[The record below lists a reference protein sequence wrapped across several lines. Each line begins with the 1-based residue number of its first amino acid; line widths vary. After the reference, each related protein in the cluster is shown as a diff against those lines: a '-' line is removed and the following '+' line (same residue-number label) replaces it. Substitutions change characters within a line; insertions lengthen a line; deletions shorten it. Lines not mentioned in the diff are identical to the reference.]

1 MKNKRNKWFIAL
13 SVVMVCAF
21 ALSACSGNNGNSETN
36 SSSENGNQPDKGD
49 STALE
54 EVTLKMILLGDKP
67 ADADL
72 VYEELSKMAKT
83 DINANIEVTNLTWGE
98 WQQKYPLLFSAG
110 EDFDLIYAST
120 WTDYQG
126 YAGKNGF
133 LELTEDLLSK
143 NAPITWEKTPKDA
156 WEQAEINGKVYAVPQ
171 AVQESGAP
179 GFLLRGDLRE
189 QYNVPPV
196 KDMAGLDAYLTAI
209 AKNDQGIT
217 PFAYHNPTEEYF
229 KWQFDPNPQA
239 YTSGTI
245 ASNKAIGWN
254 IFSKEGMQALLYF
267 QSEQYKSFANTMFR
281 WQNAGVL
288 SKNAL
293 SQKEKSFEL
302 FQIGKSAVALSSLD
316 QISNIAVQVEK
327 DHPEWKTEIY
337 IPSINVPPS
346 SYMQNAVAI
355 NARSKNPERALM
367 FLDLLKWNKAY
378 SDLTWYGIE
387 GKHWEPVGD
396 DRFKALADSPKYP
409 PGANDPWGWRGP
421 NERWSVESPDEIVN
435 TLKGFRSEVHEYPY
449 GGNFVYSDANVKN
462 ENAAIQNL
470 AQQYMDPASVGLV
483 DYETAYTKFESAA
496 KKAGLDKALQDLQ
509 AQIDAYKAN
518 NP

>member
-1 MKNKRNKWFIAL
+1 MKNRRSKWFNSVA
-13 SVVMVCAF
+13 VVMLCAVV
-21 ALSACSGNNGNSETN
+21 LSACNGNNGNSET
-36 SSSENGNQPDKGD
+36 SSPSKNAYQPDKGD
-49 STALE
+49 STLKE
-54 EVTLKMILLGDKP
+54 TTLKMVLLGDKP

-72 VYEELSKMAKT
+72 VYQELSKMAKK
-83 DINANIEVTNLTWGE
+83 DINANIEVTNFTWGE
-98 WQQKYPLLFSAG
+98 WAQRYPLLFSAG
-110 EDFDLIYAST
+110 EDFDLIYASN

-133 LELTEDLLSK
+133 LELTDGLLSK
-143 NAPITWEKTPKDA
+143 NAPITWEKTPKVA
-156 WEQAEINGKVYAVPQ
+156 WEQAKVNGKVYAVPQ
-171 AVQESGAP
+171 SVQELGASA
-179 GFLLRGDLRE
+179 FMLRGDLRE
-189 QYNVPPV
+189 QYKVPPV

-229 KWQFDPNPQA
+229 KWQFDSNLQA
-239 YTSGTI
+239 YTSGK
-245 ASNKAIGWN
+245 APSNFAVGWN
-254 IFSKEGMQALLYF
+254 MFSKEGMQATLYY
-267 QSEQYKSFANTMFR
+267 QSEQYKNFANTMFR
-281 WQNAGVL
+281 WQKAGII

-302 FQIGKSAVALSSLD
+302 YQAGKSAAALSSLD
-316 QISNIAVQVEK
+316 QISNIAVQVDK

-337 IPSINVPPS
+337 IPALNVPPS

-378 SDLTWYGIE
+378 SDLTWYGIK

-396 DRFKALADSPKYP
+396 DRFKALADSTKYP

-421 NERWSVESPDEIVN
+421 NERWSVESPDEIVKA
-435 TLKGFRSEVHEYPY
+435 LKDFRLVAHDYPY
-449 GGNFVYSDANVKN
+449 GGNFVYSDVNVKN

-470 AQQYMDPASVGLV
+470 VQQYMNPADVGLI
-483 DYETAYTKFESAA
+483 DYETAYAKFESAA
-496 KKAGLDKALQDLQ
+496 KKAGLDKVVKDLQ
-509 AQIDAYKAN
+509 AQIDAYKASH
-518 NP
+518 P